1 MRIAA
6 ITCATVVALASGSAF
21 AECNWSTAKADKAE
35 DVIASVTNNAP
46 APAQSTPVRLP
57 EADQQS

>member
-6 ITCATVVALASGSAF
+6 IVCAAVVGLVGSSAW
-21 AECNWSTAKADKAE
+21 AACNWGTAETDG
-35 DVIASVTNNAP
+35 VVASVTTPAP
-46 APAQSTPVRLP
+46 APAPATPVKLP

>member
-6 ITCATVVALASGSAF
+6 IVCAAVVGLAGSSAW
-21 AECNWSTAKADKAE
+21 AACNWNTAESD
-35 DVIASVTNNAP
+35 DVVASVTTPTP
-46 APAQSTPVRLP
+46 APVPATPVVLP